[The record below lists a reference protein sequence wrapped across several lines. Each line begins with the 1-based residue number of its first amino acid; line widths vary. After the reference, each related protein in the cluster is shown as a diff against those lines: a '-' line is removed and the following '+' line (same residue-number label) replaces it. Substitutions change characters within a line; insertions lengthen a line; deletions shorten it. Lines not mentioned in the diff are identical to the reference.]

1 MCVCVVTTSK
11 VAVVVVVR
19 MQLVI
24 IRTVLKIGFDQK
36 IICSWGVHSV
46 QQRAAG
52 GTIPAISG
60 HLNGTLIRRWRGDI
74 NPLIE

>member
-1 MCVCVVTTSK
+1 MCVCVVIASR
-11 VAVVVVVR
+11 VAVVVVR

-36 IICSWGVHSV
+36 IICSWCGAVCSG
-46 QQRAAG
+46 RRAAAG

-60 HLNGTLIRRWRGDI
+60 HLNGTLIRQRGAI
-74 NPLIE
+74 LTL

>member
-11 VAVVVVVR
+11 VAVVVVR

-46 QQRAAG
+46 QQRAARSPLS
-52 GTIPAISG
+52 PAISMG
-60 HLNGTLIRRWRGDI
+60 
-74 NPLIE
+74 P

>member
-1 MCVCVVTTSK
+1 MCVCVFTTSK
-11 VAVVVVVR
+11 VAVVVVRR

-60 HLNGTLIRRWRGDI
+60 HLNGTLIRQRGAI
-74 NPLIE
+74 LTL

>member
-1 MCVCVVTTSK
+1 MFAWLLQARLK
-11 VAVVVVVR
+11 VAVVVVR

-52 GTIPAISG
+52 GGRHDPRYLRPSQWD
-60 HLNGTLIRRWRGDI
+60 LN
-74 NPLIE
+74 

>member
-11 VAVVVVVR
+11 VAVVVVR

-60 HLNGTLIRRWRGDI
+60 HLNGTLIRQRGAI
-74 NPLIE
+74 LTL